1 MVREFLPK
9 SIILFGRKT
18 VYLSMQEIYS
28 PFIFGNTVSTEGYT
42 NREDEAFRLKQNLLG
57 GINTILI
64 SPRRWGKSSLV
75 ERVLIDINKSNK
87 KCRTVLLDLFTV
99 NNEVEFF
106 ELFTREVIKATSTKW
121 EDWVRD
127 TKSFLS
133 HLVPTVHVGVNP
145 HLDFTVKYE
154 HEKVREFADEIL
166 NLPERIAKEKGI
178 RMIICLDEFQ
188 NLTDLVEYEPLE
200 KKMRAIW
207 QRQKLVSYC
216 LFGSKRH
223 MLEAIFNNPSKP
235 FYRFGD
241 LMLLPKISEEPWVKF
256 IQSSFR
262 KTGKSIA
269 KDIAVTIPRLMK
281 NHSWYVQQL
290 SHYVWNHSRAGGAID
305 KQIIQNALSEL
316 IFANQ
321 PLYQREIEG
330 MSTTQIN
337 LLKAIYQR
345 EKQLTASAVMKN
357 YALGTPRNVSKNRS
371 ILEGRDMIIK
381 DETGIY
387 EFLDPAFELW
397 FGKQYFQVS
406 WNVHK

>member
-1 MVREFLPK
+1 
-9 SIILFGRKT
+9 
-18 VYLSMQEIYS
+18 MQEIYS
-28 PFIFGNTVSTEGYT
+28 PFIFGNTVSAEGYT

-87 KCRTVLLDLFTV
+87 KCKTVLLDLFTV

-106 ELFTREVIKATSTKW
+106 ELFTREVIKATSSKW

-178 RMIICLDEFQ
+178 RMAICLDEFQ
-188 NLTDLVEYEPLE
+188 NLTDLMEYEPLE

-241 LMLLPKISEEPWVKF
+241 LMLLPKISEESWVKF

-269 KDIAVTIPRLMK
+269 KDVAVRIPRLMK

-290 SHYVWNHSRAGGAID
+290 SHYVWNHSRGGGAID
-305 KQIIQNALSEL
+305 MQVIQNALSEL

-330 MSTTQIN
+330 MSATQIN
-337 LLKAIYQR
+337 LLKAVYKR
-345 EKQLTASAVMKN
+345 EKQLTASAVMRN
-357 YALGTPRNVSKNRS
+357 YTLGTPRNVSKNRS

-381 DETGIY
+381 DENGIY

-397 FGKQYFQVS
+397 FGKQYFQTPWISAVE
-406 WNVHK
+406 

>member
-1 MVREFLPK
+1 
-9 SIILFGRKT
+9 
-18 VYLSMQEIYS
+18 MQEVYS
-28 PFIFGNTVSTEGYT
+28 PFIFGNTVSVQGYT
-42 NREDEAFRLKQNLLG
+42 NREDEAYRLKQNLLG

-75 ERVLIDINKSNK
+75 ERVLIDINKSDK
-87 KCRTVLLDLFTV
+87 KCKTVLLDLFTI

-121 EDWVRD
+121 EDWLHD

-133 HLVPTVHVGVNP
+133 NLVPTVHVGVNP
-145 HLDFTVKYE
+145 HLDFTIKYE

-178 RMIICLDEFQ
+178 RLVICLDEFQ
-188 NLTDLVEYEPLE
+188 NLTNLVEYEPLE

-241 LMLLPKISEEPWVKF
+241 LMLLPKIKEEAWVKF

-262 KTGKSIA
+262 KTGKQISKEMATI
-269 KDIAVTIPRLMK
+269 IPRLMK

-290 SHYVWNHSRAGGAID
+290 SHYVWNQSRSGVVD
-305 KQIIQNALSEL
+305 KQIIRTALSEL
-316 IFANQ
+316 IYANQ

-330 MSTTQIN
+330 MSSTQVN
-337 LLKAIYQR
+337 LLN
-345 EKQLTASAVMKN
+345 EGNL
-357 YALGTPRNVSKNRS
+357 SK
-371 ILEGRDMIIK
+371 
-381 DETGIY
+381 
-387 EFLDPAFELW
+387 
-397 FGKQYFQVS
+397 GKTVDCGCSDAHIRIGNSKKRFQKS
-406 WNVHK
+406 GDS

>member
-262 KTGKSIA
+262 KTGKSIG

>member
-1 MVREFLPK
+1 
-9 SIILFGRKT
+9 
-18 VYLSMQEIYS
+18 MQEIYS

-42 NREDEAFRLKQNLLG
+42 NREDEALRLKQNLLG

-75 ERVLIDINKSNK
+75 ERVLIDINKSDK
-87 KCRTVLLDLFTV
+87 KCKTVLLDLFTV

-127 TKSFLS
+127 TKNFLS
-133 HLVPTVHVGVNP
+133 HLVPTIHVGVNP
-145 HLDFTVKYE
+145 NLDFTVKYE
-154 HEKVREFADEIL
+154 QEKVREFADEVL

-178 RMIICLDEFQ
+178 RMVICLDEFQ
-188 NLTDLVEYEPLE
+188 NLTNLVEYEPLE

-241 LMLLPKISEEPWVKF
+241 LMLLPKIKEEAWVKF

-262 KTGKSIA
+262 KTGKQITKEVA
-269 KDIAVTIPRLMK
+269 TMIPRLMK

-290 SHYVWNHSRAGGAID
+290 SHYVWNQCRPGGTVD
-305 KQIIQNALSEL
+305 KQLIQNALTEL

-337 LLKAIYQR
+337 LLKAIYQK
-345 EKQLTASAVMKN
+345 EKQLTAAAVMRI

-381 DETGIY
+381 DENGIY

-397 FGKQYFQVS
+397 FGKQYFQTP
-406 WNVHK
+406 WNSAVE

>member
-1 MVREFLPK
+1 MK
-9 SIILFGRKT
+9 
-18 VYLSMQEIYS
+18 EIYS
-28 PFIFGNTVSTEGYT
+28 PFIFGNTVSTEAYT
-42 NREDEAFRLKQNLLG
+42 NREDEAYRLKQNLMG
-57 GINTILI
+57 GISTILI

-75 ERVLIDINKSNK
+75 ERVISDINQSEK
-87 KCRTVLLDLFTV
+87 KCKTVLLDLFTV

-121 EDWVRD
+121 EDWLAD

-133 HLVPTVHVGVNP
+133 NLVPTVNVGINP
-145 HLDFTVKYE
+145 HLDFNIKYQ
-154 HEKVREFADEIL
+154 HEKVHEFADEIL

-178 RMIICLDEFQ
+178 RMVICLDEFQ
-188 NLTDLVEYEPLE
+188 NLTNLVGYEPLE

-223 MLEAIFNNPSKP
+223 MLEEIFNNPSKP

-241 LMLLPKISEEPWVKF
+241 LMLLPKIKEEAWVKF
-256 IQSSFR
+256 IQSSFK
-262 KTGKSIA
+262 KTGKQISKEIA
-269 KDIAVTIPRLMK
+269 TIIPRLMK

-290 SHYVWNHSRAGGAID
+290 SHYVWNQSRLESVD
-305 KQIIQNALSEL
+305 KQVIQIALTEL

-337 LLKAIYQR
+337 LLKAIHQR
-345 EKQLTASAVMKN
+345 EKQLTSTDVMRN
-357 YALGTPRNVSKNRS
+357 YGLGTPRNVSKNRLV
-371 ILEGRDMIIK
+371 LEGRDMILK

-387 EFLDPAFELW
+387 EFLDPAFEIW
-397 FGKQYFQVS
+397 FRKHYFQTPWEVDFLL
-406 WNVHK
+406 NK

>member
-1 MVREFLPK
+1 
-9 SIILFGRKT
+9 
-18 VYLSMQEIYS
+18 MQELYS
-28 PFIFGNTVSTEGYT
+28 PFVFGNTVSTEAYT
-42 NREDEAFRLKQNLLG
+42 NREEEALRLKQNLLG

-75 ERVLIDINKSNK
+75 ERVLMDIQKSDK
-87 KCRTVLLDLFTV
+87 KCKTVLLDLFTV
-99 NNEVEFF
+99 NDEVDFF

-127 TKSFLS
+127 AKNFLS
-133 HLVPTVHVGVNP
+133 QLVPTVHVGVNP
-145 HLDFTVKYE
+145 HLDFTIKYE

-178 RMIICLDEFQ
+178 RMVICLDEFQ
-188 NLTDLVEYEPLE
+188 NLTNLAEYELLE
-200 KKMRAIW
+200 KKMRAVW

-223 MLEAIFNNPSKP
+223 MLEVIFNNPSKP

-241 LMLLPKISEEPWVKF
+241 LMLLPKIKEESWVKF

-262 KTGKSIA
+262 KTRKQIPKEIA
-269 KDIAVTIPRLMK
+269 TLIPRLMK

-290 SHYVWNHSRAGGAID
+290 SHYVWNQSRSGEPVD
-305 KQIIQNALSEL
+305 KQVVQNALSEL

-330 MSTTQIN
+330 MSTTQIH
-337 LLKAIYQR
+337 LLKAIYQK
-345 EKQLTASAVMKN
+345 EKQLTASAVMRN
-357 YALGTPRNVSKNRS
+357 YALGTPRNVSKNRL

-381 DETGIY
+381 DESGIY

-397 FGKQYFQVS
+397 FGKQYFQVL
-406 WNVHK
+406 WDVFE

>member
-1 MVREFLPK
+1 
-9 SIILFGRKT
+9 
-18 VYLSMQEIYS
+18 MQELYS

-42 NREDEAFRLKQNLLG
+42 NREEEAFRLKQNLLG

-75 ERVLIDINKSNK
+75 ERVLIDINRSNK
-87 KCRTVLLDLFTV
+87 KCKTVLLDLFTV

-178 RMIICLDEFQ
+178 RMAICLDEFQ

-241 LMLLPKISEEPWVKF
+241 LMLLPKIKEEAWVRF

-262 KTGKSIA
+262 KTGKSIT

-290 SHYVWNHSRAGGAID
+290 SHYVWNHSRTGGAID
-305 KQIIQNALSEL
+305 KQVIQNALSEL

-337 LLKAIYQR
+337 LLKAIYKR
-345 EKQLTASAVMKN
+345 EKQLTASAVMQN
-357 YALGTPRNVSKNRS
+357 YSLGTPRNVSKNRS
-371 ILEGRDMIIK
+371 ILEGRDMIVK
-381 DETGIY
+381 DENGIY

-397 FGKQYFQVS
+397 FGKQYFQTPWISVIE
-406 WNVHK
+406 

>member
-1 MVREFLPK
+1 
-9 SIILFGRKT
+9 
-18 VYLSMQEIYS
+18 MQEIYS
-28 PFIFGNTVSTEGYT
+28 PFIFGNTVSTEAYT
-42 NREDEAFRLKQNLLG
+42 NRENEAYRLKQNLLG

-75 ERVLIDINKSNK
+75 ERVLIDINKSDK
-87 KCRTVLLDLFTV
+87 QCKTVLLDLFTV

-121 EDWVRD
+121 EDWLND

-133 HLVPTVHVGVNP
+133 NLVHTVHVGINP
-145 HLDFTVKYE
+145 HLDFTIKYE

-178 RMIICLDEFQ
+178 RLVICLDEFQ
-188 NLTDLVEYEPLE
+188 NLTNLVEYETLE

-223 MLEAIFNNPSKP
+223 MLEEIFNNPSKP

-241 LMLLPKISEEPWVKF
+241 LMLLSKISEEAWVKF
-256 IQSSFR
+256 IQSSFK
-262 KTGKSIA
+262 KTGKHIRKEIA
-269 KDIAVTIPRLMK
+269 TIIPRLMK

-290 SHYVWNHSRAGGAID
+290 SHYVWNHSRQEPVN
-305 KQIIQNALSEL
+305 KQIIQNALTEL

-330 MSTTQIN
+330 MSSTQVN
-337 LLKAIYQR
+337 LLKAIYQK
-345 EKQLTASAVMKN
+345 EKQLTAAGVMRT

-371 ILEGRDMIIK
+371 VLEGRDMIIK
-381 DETGIY
+381 DENGIY

-397 FGKQYFQVS
+397 FGKQYFQILWVS
-406 WNVHK
+406 IVD